1 MANLSLISAIEP
13 QVQTYLAYLAARPN
27 GEEIEYRTSLE
38 TLFNTLQIP
47 FLNKTSIVQE
57 DRRSGIEIDGMPDFF
72 VWDDAN
78 TLFKSLVG
86 FIECK
91 KPSYNIEKLIES
103 EQIKKYSKTCENI
116 IITNYRQFILLQKG
130 KNLHNITLAAD
141 TRTLLD
147 FVTLLQDF
155 YNYKY
160 PYINSKKTLITALA
174 AQSFYYSVALRQYI
188 SDKNNETESFYT
200 KFKGLFGEYEK
211 SINYH
216 YELADFCDV
225 YAQSL
230 VYGLLL
236 ARMDKGEQLNEQK
249 LNYLENIPD
258 EYRLLYEF
266 LTQAY
271 ESRYLPTEIKIAL
284 TNIGKNINLIDTAA
298 ITNEFLKTNNGKQ
311 NIAVYLYEDFLAQYD
326 KFRGT
331 ENRREGG
338 VYYTP
343 REATDFITRGV
354 NHLIKNKFNL
364 YNGYRDSNIKILDFA
379 CGTGTFIH
387 SILTQIIPENPD
399 SLDKNIAKHKV
410 QNDIYGFELLFTPYI
425 IAHTILTRFLK
436 EKGIFVNAKK
446 NERLGIYLTNTL
458 DISQHSISELLPHL
472 KNEYDKSQSIKDV
485 EEILA
490 IIGNPPYF
498 NGKSQAKSDIIDAE
512 LQKYKDGL
520 NEKKINLDDLY
531 IKFIRFA
538 ERKIEKIGYGIVGI
552 ITNNS
557 FLDGVT
563 HRKMREHLYNTFDE
577 IYILNLHGNTRKG
590 DKDKNIFDIMV
601 GVSISFFVKYK
612 KREPARKAQQTLNF
626 DDPYKKI
633 APPKPVFYFSMLDN
647 NLTSRAEKLSFL
659 ENTDFRSVHWKKIIP
674 SESQYFWFTDKKFS
688 NIKQYKKFWKITDIF
703 KYYNS
708 GIQTKNDDFV
718 LHYSQKSLEKLAD
731 EIRPLYKPEIATKY
745 NVSDSRDW
753 TIEKAKEDLL
763 KNYNPQEIAYRPF
776 DNRITSLSK
785 ISKGFIAYPRYDTAK
800 HFEKGNIGLCFS
812 RQLFGEEWQNIFVV
826 DKMAESCTVS
836 LKSREWT
843 YIAPLYFYNGTKE
856 PNLFEEK
863 LGKDFYKT
871 DNFTGKFINRYLKK
885 LNPAPAP
892 EEIPAYIYGVLHS
905 KIYREKYIEFLKTD
919 FPAVPMTTN
928 RETFDKYAKLGQKL
942 IDLHLLKNLPQDT
955 EIRINYDINGDFM
968 VEKIA
973 QNNNK
978 LFLYTNDNKTIV
990 FDGVSLQIYNFE
1002 IGSYKPIDK
1011 WLRYRIK
1018 DKVLLNFSDMQ
1029 HLKNM
1034 IIAIKGTIETMQEIE
1049 DIGEEYLKEI

>member
-1 MANLSLISAIEP
+1 MQHESLIAAIEP
-13 QVQTYLAYLAARPN
+13 QVQTYLAYMATRPN
-27 GEEIEYRTSLE
+27 GEEIEYRTPFE

-72 VWDDAN
+72 VWNDAD
-78 TLFKSLVG
+78 TLFKSLIG

-91 KPSYNIEKLIES
+91 KPSFNLDKLIES
-103 EQIKKYSKTCENI
+103 AQIKKYSKTCENI
-116 IITNYRQFILLQKG
+116 IITNYKRFILLQEG
-130 KNLHNITLAAD
+130 KKQHDITLAAD
-141 TRTLLD
+141 TKTLFD

-160 PYINSKKTLITALA
+160 PYIKTKKSLATALA
-174 AQSFYYSVALRQYI
+174 AQSFYYSVALREYI
-188 SDKNNETESFYT
+188 ADKTNATESFYT
-200 KFKGLFGEYEK
+200 KFRGLFGEYEK

-236 ARMDKGEQLNEQK
+236 ARLDTDEQLNEQK

-258 EYRLLYEF
+258 EYRLLHEF
-266 LTQAY
+266 LEQGY
-271 ESRYLPTEIKIAL
+271 VSWNLPTEIKIAL
-284 TNIGKNINLIDTAA
+284 TNIGKNINLIDTVA
-298 ITNEFLKTNNGKQ
+298 ITNEFLKINSGKQ

-331 ENRREGG
+331 ENRKEGG

-343 REATDFITRGV
+343 SEATDFITRGV
-354 NHLIKNKFNL
+354 NHLIRDKFKL
-364 YNGYRDSNIKILDFA
+364 YDGYRDLNIKILDFA

-387 SILTQIIPENPD
+387 SILEQIIPENPD
-399 SLDKNIAKHKV
+399 SLDKSIVKQKV
-410 QNDIYGFELLFTPYI
+410 KNDIYGFELLFTPYI
-425 IAHTILTRFLK
+425 IAHTVLTRFLK
-436 EKGIFVNAKK
+436 EKGIVLDTEK

-458 DISQHSISELLPHL
+458 DISQHSISELLPYL
-472 KNEYDKSQSIKDV
+472 KNEYEKSQSVKDV

-498 NGKSQAKSDIIDAE
+498 NGKSREKSDIIDAE

-538 ERKIEKIGYGIVGI
+538 ERKIEKNGHGIVGI

-590 DKDKNIFDIMV
+590 DNDKNIFDIMV

-612 KREPARKAQQTLNF
+612 KAKTITPKVEQTLNF
-626 DDPYKKI
+626 DKPRKEV
-633 APPKPVFYFSMLDN
+633 APPKPVFYFSTLDN
-647 NLTSRAEKLSFL
+647 NLISRAEKLAFL
-659 ENTDFRSVHWKKIIP
+659 ENTGFKTVRWKKIIP

-688 NIKQYKKFWKITDIF
+688 NIKQYKKFWKLTDIF
-703 KYYNS
+703 NSYNS

-731 EIRPLYKPEIATKY
+731 EIRPLYKPEIAAKY

-763 KNYNPQEIAYRPF
+763 TNYNPQEIAYRPF

-785 ISKGFIAYPRYDTAK
+785 ISKGFIAYPRYETAK

-812 RQLFGEEWQNIFVV
+812 RQLFGEKWQNIFVV
-826 DKMAESCTVS
+826 DKMAEGCTVS

-843 YIAPLYFYNGTKE
+843 YIAPLYFYNGAKHPE
-856 PNLFEEK
+856 MLQLDFKGEGEK
-863 LGKDFYKT
+863 YA
-871 DNFTGKFINRYLKK
+871 NFTEKFIKNYIKK
-885 LNPAPAP
+885 LTFNPAP
-892 EEIPAYIYGVLHS
+892 EEILAYIYGVLHS
-905 KIYREKYIEFLKTD
+905 KRYREKYVEFLKTD
-919 FPAVPMTTN
+919 FPAVPMTTHK
-928 RETFDKYAKLGQKL
+928 ETFDKYATLGQKL
-942 IDLHLLKNLPQDT
+942 IDLHLLKTPVDNFYHEVVLH
-955 EIRINYDINGDFM
+955 NGKFVRM
-968 VEKIA
+968 K
-973 QNNNK
+973 
-978 LFLYTNDNKTIV
+978 
-990 FDGVSLQIYNFE
+990 
-1002 IGSYKPIDK
+1002 
-1011 WLRYRIK
+1011 
-1018 DKVLLNFSDMQ
+1018 
-1029 HLKNM
+1029 
-1034 IIAIKGTIETMQEIE
+1034 
-1049 DIGEEYLKEI
+1049 